1 MKEKKYIIGFAIV
14 LAIFVLV
21 EFVKPKE
28 TDWTVSFSN
37 KDKIPFGTY
46 ALFDLMKET
55 YPQKMLKT
63 NYRSFYEFME
73 KNEPENTN
81 YIIITENFEL
91 NNLAIGD
98 ILDYVEKGNN
108 IFIAANYFE
117 SSFLDTLKIEE
128 ELFWYYDDSLNFN
141 FSNSKINDKDGFYF
155 NKKIEGNYFSLP
167 EHSRV
172 TILGT
177 GQDSLINFVKIRQGR
192 GNIYLNS
199 QPFIYTNYNL
209 LKKSNY
215 EYVFKSLSY
224 LPEQTTYWDEYFK
237 PGNMIQNSPLRVI
250 FSSPALKTAYYL
262 LAFGLVLYMLFI
274 GKRQQR
280 IIPIIKP
287 LENTSL
293 EFTETIARLYLHKK
307 NNKDLSIKKYKFF
320 LEGIRQKYYI
330 NPKDFNSENIDKI
343 AEKTGVKKNI
353 IQKLLKQ
360 IEFIKQT
367 DRVTDAEL
375 YNFNKL
381 IEKFTI
387 LF

>member
-37 KDKIPFGTY
+37 QDKIPFGTY

-55 YPQKMLKT
+55 YPQDILKT
-63 NYRSFYEFME
+63 NYRSFYEFAE

-81 YIIITENFEL
+81 YIIITDNLEL
-91 NNLAIGD
+91 NNLAIND

-108 IFIAANYFE
+108 LFIAANYFDYNL
-117 SSFLDTLKIEE
+117 LDTLKIEDDF
-128 ELFWYYDDSLNFN
+128 FWHYEDSINFN
-141 FSNSKINDKDGFYF
+141 FSNSKINDKEGFYF
-155 NKKIEGNYFSLP
+155 NKKIEGNYFSVLK
-167 EHSRV
+167 HTRV

-177 GQDSLINFVKIRQGR
+177 GEDSLINFVKIKHGR

-209 LKKSNY
+209 LKKNNY

-280 IIPIIKP
+280 IIPIVKP

-307 NNKDLSIKKYKFF
+307 NNKDLSIKKYKFL
-320 LEGIRQKYYI
+320 LENIRQKHYI
-330 NPKDFNSENIDKI
+330 NPKDFNVDNIDNI
-343 AEKTGVKKNI
+343 SEKTSVDKKT
-353 IQKLLKQ
+353 IQKLLQQ
-360 IEFIKQT
+360 IKLIKQS
-367 DRVTDAEL
+367 DKVTDLEL

-381 IEKFTI
+381 IERFI
-387 LF
+387 F

>member
-14 LAIFVLV
+14 LSIFVLV
-21 EFVKPKE
+21 EFLKPKE

-55 YPQKMLKT
+55 VPQNMLKT
-63 NYRSFYEFME
+63 NYRSFYEFVE
-73 KNEPENTN
+73 KNQPENTN
-81 YIIITENFEL
+81 YIIITDNLEL
-91 NNLAIGD
+91 NNLSIRD

-108 IFIAANYFE
+108 IFIAANYFDYN
-117 SSFLDTLKIEE
+117 FLDTLKIEE
-128 ELFWYYDDSLNFN
+128 ELIWYYEDSIKFN
-141 FSNSKINDKDGFYF
+141 FSNSKIRDKNGFYF
-155 NKKIEGNYFSLP
+155 NKKIEGNYFSIP
-167 EHSRV
+167 ENSRA
-172 TILGT
+172 TILGS
-177 GQDSLINFVKIRQGR
+177 GQDSLINFVKIKHGQ

-209 LKKSNY
+209 LKKNNY

-237 PGNMIQNSPLRVI
+237 PGNMIQNSPLRVV

-262 LAFGLVLYMLFI
+262 LAVGLILYMLFI

-320 LEGIRQKYYI
+320 LENIRQKHFI
-330 NPKDFNSENIDKI
+330 NPKDFSFENIDKI
-343 AEKTGVKKNI
+343 AEKTGVKKDT
-353 IQKLLKQ
+353 IQKLLKE

-367 DRVTDAEL
+367 NKITDAEL

-381 IEKFTI
+381 IEKFN
-387 LF
+387 L